1 MSKGS
6 MGIVTTS
13 AGRDPLLARA
23 GAPPGRGKQLER
35 FVDLAASLAVDG
47 PGFHLLEA
55 PAGLGKTHLL
65 DAAVDRLAVAGFRCV
80 RAPSEQGQ
88 EPYRTAV
95 RLLGELGVSA
105 GDLLGGRRAIEN
117 LLSDRAQ
124 ADLDGL
130 LGRLAQAALDAT
142 RTHPTVVVLDDF
154 HWIDPASAGL
164 VDALIKELAAA
175 VPPPPVLLALAYRP
189 VGSDAPAAALVARVA
204 RARRCLTEVLEPL
217 DGAALFE
224 AVEQLVPVT
233 PSPTYQAMVQRASNG
248 NPLRIR
254 AAVEILRR
262 RGVPPGIRP
271 DDRRAQGTID
281 TWSPSTDPVVSWI
294 DGLDQP
300 AQHLLGAV
308 AILAAEFTAA
318 EAAAVSGEAGRQV
331 DDALDAGHAAGLV
344 ATDGTLYW
352 FTHAVVRD
360 ELVHRLPVSRRAR
373 ARQRAVAWERS
384 RAAVDPA
391 ASARAAEHILLSG
404 GSESPSDGGHVEIL
418 VAASEWAFG
427 TGAWAAAARYAEAAI
442 DAARRA
448 GVDPATMA
456 DLELRAAEA
465 HHFNHDLGATRRRAG
480 ALVAADLTG
489 FDDATR
495 SRIVRLAVR
504 AEMMASIQMGG
515 GTIDVSALVD
525 FVAATTDDRE
535 RAQALQ
541 LLAECDLAGNHLD
554 EALVHAREGLR
565 HALRSGDQRTIGLAY
580 ASVGFTHLTRS
591 DLGRAEDAYQQ
602 MHRSAAAAGDGW
614 LLSEALSRLPFVSL
628 VMGDLDETEQRS
640 IRAADAAVTHRQYV
654 SECLAACTRTSA
666 ALFRGDLAATEHHG
680 RRARAVMHRSG
691 YLGALQHFYPAWLR
705 SYLLTDD
712 VAGAEALLD
721 QWRADGGAEAPPA
734 RRYVEL
740 VNGLGGRDRRP
751 GSIPSARLPTQ
762 FRVGY
767 AALQL
772 GLDLQAGDT
781 ANLVPLLELIE
792 EGADLGLVFAM
803 NWPVCLF
810 RVLGDGHLAL
820 GAPGRAADYYRL
832 AVERCGRAR
841 ARTELAFALAGLATI
856 DHRAVSDDERR
867 RAGSEAYQ
875 LASRLGLA
883 GLVAPA
889 ALATQ
894 QAIDLD
900 AHAADPRY
908 RVVLVTD
915 IVGSTPLSVEFGDRA
930 YHEVVMHHH
939 RLVRAALADHG
950 GVEFSEGGD
959 SLFAWFVDQA
969 RAVACAADVQA
980 RMAAARLAGTGCH
993 VKIGLAGG
1001 VPFVDGGRPYGA
1013 VVNLAARI
1021 CSVAA
1026 AGQVLVSEPLAA
1038 AAPGGLVARSI
1049 GPVEL
1054 KGFPGQRP
1062 LFAVV

>member
-1 MSKGS
+1 M
-6 MGIVTTS
+6 
-13 AGRDPLLARA
+13 
-23 GAPPGRGKQLER
+23 
-35 FVDLAASLAVDG
+35 
-47 PGFHLLEA
+47 
-55 PAGLGKTHLL
+55 GKTHLL
-65 DAAVDRLAVAGFRCV
+65 EAAVDRLAGAGYRCV

-95 RLLGELGVSA
+95 RLLGDLGVSS

-117 LLSDRAQ
+117 LMSDRAQ

-130 LGRLAQAALDAT
+130 LGRLAQAALDAIGS
-142 RTHPTVVVLDDF
+142 HPTVIVLDDL

-164 VDALIKELAAA
+164 VDALIKEAA
-175 VPPPPVLLALAYRP
+175 VAVSPPPVLLALAYRP
-189 VGSDAPAAALVARVA
+189 IGPGVAASGLVTQVA
-204 RARRCLTEVLEPL
+204 GERRCVTEVLEPL

-224 AVEQLVPVT
+224 AIEQLVPAT

-262 RGVPPGIRP
+262 RGVPPGVGP

-281 TWSPSTDPVVSWI
+281 TWAPSADPVTSWI
-294 DGLDQP
+294 DGLGGP
-300 AQHLLGAV
+300 AQHVLGAV
-308 AILAAEFTAA
+308 AILAAEFTAV
-318 EAAAVSGEAGRQV
+318 EATAVSGEAGPQV

-352 FTHAVVRD
+352 FTHAVIRD
-360 ELVHRLPVSRRAR
+360 ELAHRLPVSRRAR
-373 ARQRAVAWERS
+373 ARRRAVAWERS
-384 RAAVDPA
+384 RATADPA
-391 ASARAAEHILLSG
+391 AWARAAEHLLLSG

-418 VAASEWAFG
+418 AAAAEWAFG

-448 GVDPATMA
+448 GADPATMA

-465 HHFNHDLGATRRRAG
+465 HHFNHDLGATRRRVG
-480 ALVAADLTG
+480 ALAAVDLSA

-515 GTIDVSALVD
+515 GDIDVSALVD

-554 EALVHAREGLR
+554 EALVHARDGLA

-591 DLGRAEDAYQQ
+591 DLGRAEDAYQRMQ
-602 MHRSAAAAGDGW
+602 GSAAAAGDGW
-614 LLSEALSRLPFVSL
+614 LLSESLARLPFISL
-628 VMGDLDETEQRS
+628 VVGDLDETEQRS

-654 SECLAACTRTSA
+654 SECLATCTRASA
-666 ALFRGDLAATEHHG
+666 ALLRGDLAATEHHS

-705 SYLLTDD
+705 SFLLTDD
-712 VAGAEALLD
+712 LAGAEALLD

-740 VNGLGGRDRRP
+740 VSGPGGRDRRP

-767 AALQL
+767 AALQI
-772 GLDLQAGDT
+772 GLDLRAGDN
-781 ANLVPLLELIE
+781 ANLVALLDLVE
-792 EGADLGLVFAM
+792 EGVDLGLVFAM

-820 GAPGRAADYYRL
+820 GAPARAAGYYRL
-832 AVERCGRAR
+832 AAERCRRVR

-856 DHRAVSDDERR
+856 DDRSVSDDERR
-867 RAGSEAYQ
+867 RAASEAYQ

-883 GLVAPA
+883 GLAAPA
-889 ALATQ
+889 ALATH
-894 QAIDLD
+894 QAIDLE
-900 AHAADPRY
+900 AHAADPGY

-930 YHEVVMHHH
+930 YHHVVMHHH
-939 RLVRAALADHG
+939 RLVRAALADHE

-959 SLFAWFVDQA
+959 SLFAWFADPA

-980 RMAAARLAGTGCH
+980 RMAAARLAGAGCH
-993 VKIGLAGG
+993 VRIGLAGG
-1001 VPFVDGGRPYGA
+1001 VPFVDNGRPYGA

-1021 CSVAA
+1021 CSA
-1026 AGQVLVSEPLAA
+1026 AGADQVLVSEPLAA

-1054 KGFPGQRP
+1054 KGFPGRRP